1 MISPKEVQKGSIVSY
16 EGKTRIV
23 KGVMDYI
30 ILEGTKE
37 WIGGSLINPEP
48 ISEVWLKNLGLSL
61 VQEGSMA
68 QPTIYRKEYSRRLV
82 ISNFDIQ
89 YRGGDEWYWIDGNTI
104 VELQYVHQLQMLYFS
119 LSGNHLVIPKIK
131 K

>member
-16 EGKTRIV
+16 EGQARIV

-48 ISEVWLKNLGLSL
+48 ISEVWLERFGFR
-61 VQEGSMA
+61 QEEGNIFGNGKM
-68 QPTIYRKEYSRRLV
+68 V
-82 ISNFDIQ
+82 ISFYLDAFKFVDSMLT
-89 YRGGDEWYWIDGNTI
+89 Y
-104 VELQYVHQLQMLYFS
+104 QYVHQLQLLYFS
-119 LSGNHLVIPKIK
+119 LIGEHLVIPKIK